1 MAKKKEMRISVCKR
15 VNENENRRG
24 KMMEKTS
31 DSRTKKK
38 YERMR
43 KKIER
48 VKRYVI

>member
-1 MAKKKEMRISVCKR
+1 MRKSVCKR

-24 KMMEKTS
+24 KMIEKTS
-31 DSRTKKK
+31 DSRTKEK

-48 VKRYVI
+48 AKKCVIGKEL